1 MWMGRLGALGV
12 FALGVTLAISGLEIM
27 SVSATP
33 PSATQAV
40 VICHATGMAS
50 RPYVKVE
57 VDLPSGE
64 YLDGGRGSRRED
76 IIPPYT
82 YGGFRYPGKN
92 WTVRGQTIWLASCS
106 TSGNAAMSADAVSV
120 EAGRKADP
128 SSVPSADAPD
138 TGASEVVG
146 ILISAIGFLG
156 MGLGLVASRRPEP

>member
-1 MWMGRLGALGV
+1 MWMRRLGALGV

-40 VICHATGMAS
+40 VICHATGSAS

-106 TSGNAAMSADAVSV
+106 MSGNAAMSA

-128 SSVPSADAPD
+128 SSVPSAETPD